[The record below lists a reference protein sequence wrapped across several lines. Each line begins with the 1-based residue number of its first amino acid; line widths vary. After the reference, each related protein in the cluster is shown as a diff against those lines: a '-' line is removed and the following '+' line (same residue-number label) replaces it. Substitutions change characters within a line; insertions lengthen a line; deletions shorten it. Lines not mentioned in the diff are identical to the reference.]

1 MVDERTGEVRELEL
15 VASFYQGKSGISISG
30 DGDGMTLKIEIP
42 LHKPNGQR
50 EQAMAWA
57 MLYAGRT
64 FVLRVLDDPNEG
76 RGSGAGE

>member
-1 MVDERTGEVRELEL
+1 MIDQATGEVRELEL

-30 DGDGMTLKIEIP
+30 DGDGMMLKIEVP
-42 LHKPNGQR
+42 LHRPIGQR

-64 FVLRVLDDPNEG
+64 FVLKVLDDPNEG
-76 RGSGAGE
+76 KGEPS